1 MAQCA
6 ALTTISDGN
15 TATAVTVMANENLV
29 RSAYN
34 VHDIATGGVHGIV
47 APDTIA
53 SGAAQ
58 NVMKLQD
65 VPIGSI
71 IPFYDFNGG
80 LTFDTTYWAYC
91 NGQTVAVGS
100 LGAQTLP
107 DLSNRYLVGF
117 GTEAGGD
124 NGSAAWATAA
134 VGVASHTVNLSHIH
148 RTSFSTAGGGND
160 DLWGYKSDGTPSPT
174 GTGLGDILLHSS
186 IRGSSS
192 GGFEI
197 NWPTSGTLYHYS
209 STEYAVSGSTTPL
222 FTTQSIQPRSI
233 SVRFIMR
240 IL

>member
-34 VHDIATGGVHGIV
+34 AHDIATGDVHGIV
-47 APDTIA
+47 APDTLVGKAITD
-53 SGAAQ
+53 
-58 NVMKLQD
+58 VMKLQD

-80 LTFDTTYWAYC
+80 LTFNATYWAYC
-91 NGQTVAVGS
+91 NGQTIAVGA

-117 GTEAGGD
+117 GTEDGAD
-124 NGSAAWATAA
+124 IGSAAWSTEV
-134 VGVASHTVNLSHIH
+134 VGKASHQIDIAHTHPGPSHNHASLVWLS
-148 RTSFSTAGGGND
+148 GGGWSYYNSSGVLTAD
-160 DLWGYKSDGTPSPT
+160 SSVNYYYGGYGSGSAKAMYHSGTTSKT
-174 GTGLGDILLHSS
+174 YYTSNAGTGNTG
-186 IRGSSS
+186 S
-192 GGFEI
+192 GG
-197 NWPTSGTLYHYS
+197 S
-209 STEYAVSGSTTPL
+209 A
-222 FTTQSIQPRSI
+222 TQDIQPRSI